1 MELAT
6 YVIGLGLLALIIMK
20 IERKIYPRKIEL
32 TGLKDTY
39 IHYENGQIVRMV
51 TKERGES

>member
-20 IERKIYPRKIEL
+20 IERKIYPRKTII

-39 IHYENGQIVRMV
+39 IQYENGQIVRMV